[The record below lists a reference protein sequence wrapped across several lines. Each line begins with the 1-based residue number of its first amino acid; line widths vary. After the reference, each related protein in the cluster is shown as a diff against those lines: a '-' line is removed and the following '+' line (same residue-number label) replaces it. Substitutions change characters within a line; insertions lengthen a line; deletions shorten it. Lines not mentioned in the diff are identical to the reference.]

1 MYGRTDG
8 INRQK
13 KNILQQVGA
22 KGIQVTRF
30 VEFLRALFICS
41 NLVGPI
47 FWKSIVVH
55 WNSLAIFWNLE
66 FETERLYCNWYYEDD
81 VLKLIHSMQ

>member
-22 KGIQVTRF
+22 KGIQVTRV

-47 FWKSIVVH
+47 F
-55 WNSLAIFWNLE
+55 
-66 FETERLYCNWYYEDD
+66 
-81 VLKLIHSMQ
+81 

>member
-1 MYGRTDG
+1 MQCNDMQCNVMYSYVCMDGTDG

-47 FWKSIVVH
+47 F
-55 WNSLAIFWNLE
+55 
-66 FETERLYCNWYYEDD
+66 
-81 VLKLIHSMQ
+81 